1 MRFLIDECLPPV
13 LTVIANQEG
22 HEAQHVVH
30 IGKAGWSDQNVVRL
44 AAEGDF
50 IVVTNNASDF
60 RKLYAAQPLHAG
72 LIILLP
78 NAGREVH
85 MRLFKYALELLAANG
100 EPVNQVLEMG
110 FDGQDMTFTLYSL
123 HKSSS

>member
-1 MRFLIDECLPPV
+1 MRFLIDECLPPA

-44 AAEGDF
+44 ATEGDF

-60 RKLYAAQPLHAG
+60 RKLYAVQPLHAG

-78 NAGREVH
+78 NTGREVH
-85 MRLFKYALELLAANG
+85 KRLFKYALELLAAKG
-100 EPVNQVLEMG
+100 EPINQVLEMG
-110 FDGQDMTFTLYSL
+110 FDGQDMTFRLYSL
-123 HKSSS
+123 PEH

>member
-1 MRFLIDECLPPV
+1 MRFLIDECLPPA

-44 AAEGDF
+44 ATEGDF
-50 IVVTNNASDF
+50 IVVTNNAGDF

-78 NAGREVH
+78 NAGLEIH
-85 MRLFKYALELLAANG
+85 LRLFKYALELLAAKG
-100 EPVNQVLEMG
+100 EPINQVLEMG
-110 FDGQDMTFTLYSL
+110 LDGQDMTFILYNL
-123 HKSSS
+123 PEQ

>member
-1 MRFLIDECLPPV
+1 MRFLIDECLPPA

-110 FDGQDMTFTLYSL
+110 FDGQDMIFTLYSL

>member
-1 MRFLIDECLPPV
+1 MRFLIDECLPPA
-13 LTVIANQEG
+13 LTVIANQGG
-22 HEAQHVVH
+22 HEAQHIVH

-44 AAEGDF
+44 ATEGDF

-78 NAGREVH
+78 NTGREIH

-100 EPVNQVLEMG
+100 EPINQVLEMG
-110 FDGQDMTFTLYSL
+110 LDGQDMTFIRYNLPE
-123 HKSSS
+123 SSS

>member
-1 MRFLIDECLPPV
+1 MRFLIDECLPPA

-60 RKLYAAQPLHAG
+60 RKLYATQPLHAG

-110 FDGQDMTFTLYSL
+110 FDGQDMIFTLYSL

>member
-1 MRFLIDECLPPV
+1 MRFLIDECLPPA
-13 LTVIANQEG
+13 LTVIANHGG
-22 HEAQHVVH
+22 HEAQHIVH

-44 AAEGDF
+44 ATEGDF

-78 NAGREVH
+78 NAGREIH
-85 MRLFKYALELLAANG
+85 MQLFKYALELLAANG
-100 EPVNQVLEMG
+100 EPINQVLEMG
-110 FDGQDMTFTLYSL
+110 LDGQDMTFIRYNLPE
-123 HKSSS
+123 SSS